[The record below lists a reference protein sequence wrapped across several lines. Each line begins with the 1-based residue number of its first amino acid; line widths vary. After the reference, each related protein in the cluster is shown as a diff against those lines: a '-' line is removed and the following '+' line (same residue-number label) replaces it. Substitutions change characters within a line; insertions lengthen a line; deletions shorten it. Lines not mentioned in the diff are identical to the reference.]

1 MICKIIRKKTKYLQ
15 RTLKKSIN
23 KIFFKKLK
31 IYLQFRKKFYMKLKD
46 VNINNRGKIRFK
58 EDLYNE
64 GTILAAVNY
73 NNLQIKLKIFKSL
86 KKYIIKISH

>member
-1 MICKIIRKKTKYLQ
+1 
-15 RTLKKSIN
+15 
-23 KIFFKKLK
+23 
-31 IYLQFRKKFYMKLKD
+31 MKLKD